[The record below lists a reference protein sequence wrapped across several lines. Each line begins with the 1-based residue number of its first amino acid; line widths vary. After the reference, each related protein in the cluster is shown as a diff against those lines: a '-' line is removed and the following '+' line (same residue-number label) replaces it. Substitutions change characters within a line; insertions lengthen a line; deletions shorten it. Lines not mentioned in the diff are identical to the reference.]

1 MVNFDKNEVEEVL
14 KEIEH
19 PEIAYTLFDLG
30 MIENVKLENNVV
42 KLTLKVPMLG
52 VPILD
57 YLIASI
63 KESIKEKFP
72 GLEVDIDVA
81 EMNIEERERFMR
93 MAREAWRG

>member
-57 YLIASI
+57 YLVASI
-63 KESIKEKFP
+63 KESVKEKFP

>member
-14 KEIEH
+14 KKIEH

-30 MIENVKLENNVV
+30 MIKHVKLENNVV

-57 YLIASI
+57 YLVASI
-63 KESIKEKFP
+63 KESVKEKFP